1 VPTMSELREFR
12 ERQGWTL
19 AEVTGLTGLSK
30 GYLSLIERNLREPSP
45 AMKVRIARGVGASV
59 AELFPPAEHEAVNA

>member
-1 VPTMSELREFR
+1 MPNAVREFR
-12 ERQGWTL
+12 ERQGWSL
-19 AEVTGLTGLSK
+19 ADTSGLTGLSR

-59 AELFPPAEHEAVNA
+59 AELFPPAEPEVVNA

>member
-1 VPTMSELREFR
+1 MSELREFR